1 MLAIYFDKKLE
12 LKDLPKPKIKKGES
26 LIKIHIAGICNTDI
40 EITKGYMNFRGIVG
54 HEFTGVVEKG
64 TFTGRRVVGEIN
76 LGCGY
81 CDFCKK
87 DLSRHCT
94 NRSVLG
100 IYKKNGAFADYITLP
115 HKNLHPIPDN
125 LSNEEAVFTEPTA
138 AGMEIFEQV
147 KIFPSDRT
155 AVVGD
160 GKLGQIIAQI
170 VKLTGCYIKVY
181 GKNEKKMELLEKL
194 NINTDIFNNV
204 IKHKYDFVIEC
215 SGSPKGFETALKL
228 VKPRGV
234 IILKSTF
241 VNSLKIETSKL
252 VVDEITILGSR
263 CGRFQPALRLLE
275 NRLIKVDY
283 LISKIFSADQFKKA
297 FNYAKR
303 KDSLKVLLKFD

>member
-228 VKPRGV
+228 VKSRGV